1 MVMVMVLTS
10 TAFGDGERIPE
21 LYTCDGADISPP
33 LRWSGVPAGTRSFAI
48 LCDDPDA
55 PGGTWTH
62 WAAFDIGAD
71 ADRLRESFPKG
82 SRVDHVRQALTDF
95 GRTGY
100 GGPCPPRGHGVH
112 HYHFRILALDVER
125 LDLPARATFEDVAE
139 AAEPHMLEQATLT
152 GTYSRE

>member
-1 MVMVMVLTS
+1 MTMVLTS
-10 TAFGDGERIPE
+10 PAFADGERIPE

-33 LRWSGVPAGTRSFAI
+33 LRWSGAPSGTRSFVI

-55 PGGTWTH
+55 PRGTWTH
-62 WAAFDIGAD
+62 WAAFDIGPD
-71 ADRLRESFPKG
+71 TGRLRESYPKG
-82 SRVDHVRQALTDF
+82 SRVDYVRQAVTDF

-112 HYHFRILALDVER
+112 HYHFRLLALDVER
-125 LDLPARATFEDVAE
+125 LDLPTRATFEDVVE
-139 AAEPHMLEQATLT
+139 AAEPHALARAELI